1 MIGGWR
7 NGQKIITKELKNIK
21 KNKMNRNSEQNTY
34 TPVVKSETKV
44 KVALAKLLHSMGYSK
59 EGIASLMELSLSRI
73 NEYLKE
79 C

>member
-1 MIGGWR
+1 
-7 NGQKIITKELKNIK
+7 
-21 KNKMNRNSEQNTY
+21 
-34 TPVVKSETKV
+34 
-44 KVALAKLLHSMGYSK
+44 MGYSK